1 MTDDAP
7 SGSDDPTTVVS
18 IAVRSEDVVTALEST
33 LRSSQRTVLRV
44 TPPFS
49 GRMRARLH
57 RPSNGDAAE
66 SPNPIH
72 VGPETLV
79 EEIPPYPE
87 LDDTEDRLR
96 REGAYSTE
104 AHRDAH
110 VTAVEAW
117 RDAVRDAIV
126 DVATVETPN
135 GPHRV
140 EVDQLG

>member
-7 SGSDDPTTVVS
+7 TESDDPTVVAA
-18 IAVRSEDVVTALEST
+18 IAVRSDDVVTALEST
-33 LRSSQRTVLRV
+33 LRSSRRTVLRV

-57 RPSNGDAAE
+57 QPSDDGADA
-66 SPNPIH
+66 SPGPIH
-72 VGPETLV
+72 VDPETLV
-79 EEIPPYPE
+79 DDVPPYPE
-87 LDDTEDRLR
+87 PDATEDRLR
-96 REGAYSTE
+96 AADAYSPE

-110 VTAVEAW
+110 VAAVESW

-126 DVATVETPN
+126 DVATVETSE

-140 EVDQLG
+140 EVKRLG